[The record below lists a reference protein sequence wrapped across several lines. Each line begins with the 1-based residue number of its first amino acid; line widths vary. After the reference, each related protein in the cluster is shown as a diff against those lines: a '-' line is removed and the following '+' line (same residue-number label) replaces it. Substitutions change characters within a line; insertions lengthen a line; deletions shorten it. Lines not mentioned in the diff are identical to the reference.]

1 MKNDVAQYRQWIVQ
15 AAQALGVPAEL
26 ALRVARQESGVQ
38 HYWAS
43 GPKSGQLK
51 MSPKGA
57 IGVMQVM
64 PSNAA
69 GFDLRDPYGN
79 IQAGVR
85 YLAAMLRQF
94 GGNQALA
101 VAAYNCG
108 PSCAASGKLPAET
121 RAYVAAVLPASGSAG
136 YSQGANAGMDTS
148 TRADMYTRG
157 PEVSGAVWAA
167 LGVGAAIVALL
178 A

>member
-1 MKNDVAQYRQWIVQ
+1 
-15 AAQALGVPAEL
+15 
-26 ALRVARQESGVQ
+26 
-38 HYWAS
+38 
-43 GPKSGQLK
+43 
-51 MSPKGA
+51 
-57 IGVMQVM
+57 
-64 PSNAA
+64 
-69 GFDLRDPYGN
+69 
-79 IQAGVR
+79 VR

-101 VAAYNCG
+101 VEAYNCG